1 MTEQIIRETTRLRA
15 ELQHGSVDTRFDL
28 PAIVKEQAR
37 ETMKNIK
44 NNTGVPVDYSQ
55 VLIMAI
61 RRGLSVLD
69 NQMIVEYNLDAMDS
83 YIQQADEAD
92 RNIAENYNNRPDWNE
107 QPTDEQKA
115 AWMDW
120 HNNKSNK

>member
-1 MTEQIIRETTRLRA
+1 MTESIIRETTRLRA
-15 ELQHGSVDTRFDL
+15 ELQNGSVDTRFDL
-28 PAIVKEQAR
+28 PVSIKEQAR
-37 ETMKNIK
+37 ETQRNIK
-44 NNTGVPVDYSQ
+44 ENAGVPVDYSQ

-61 RRGLSVLD
+61 RRGLAVIDSELTA
-69 NQMIVEYNLDAMDS
+69 EYNADALD
-83 YIQQADEAD
+83 YQVTEATEQE
-92 RNIAENYNNRPDWNE
+92 RNIGEHYNNRPDWSE

>member
-1 MTEQIIRETTRLRA
+1 MTESIIRETTRLRA

-28 PAIVKEQAR
+28 PVSIKEQAR
-37 ETMKNIK
+37 ETQRNIK
-44 NNTGVPVDYSQ
+44 ENAGVPVDYSQ

-61 RRGLSVLD
+61 RRGLAMIDNELTAEYNADVLD
-69 NQMIVEYNLDAMDS
+69 YQVK
-83 YIQQADEAD
+83 EATEQE
-92 RNIAENYNNRPDWNE
+92 RNIAEHYNNRPDWSE

>member
-1 MTEQIIRETTRLRA
+1 MTESIIRETTRLRA
-15 ELQHGSVDTRFDL
+15 ELQNGSVDTRFDL
-28 PAIVKEQAR
+28 PVSIKEQAR
-37 ETMKNIK
+37 ETQRNIK
-44 NNTGVPVDYSQ
+44 ENAGVPVDYSQ

-61 RRGLSVLD
+61 RRGLTVMDNELTAEYNADVLD
-69 NQMIVEYNLDAMDS
+69 YQVK
-83 YIQQADEAD
+83 EATEQE
-92 RNIAENYNNRPDWNE
+92 RNIAEHYNNRPDWSE

>member
-1 MTEQIIRETTRLRA
+1 MTESIIRETTRLRA

-28 PAIVKEQAR
+28 PVSIKEQAR
-37 ETMKNIK
+37 ETQRNIK
-44 NNTGVPVDYSQ
+44 EKSGVPVDYSQ

-61 RRGLSVLD
+61 RRGLAMLD
-69 NQMIVEYNLDAMDS
+69 NEITAEYNADALDH
-83 YIQQADEAD
+83 Q
-92 RNIAENYNNRPDWNE
+92 IAEAKEQERHVAEHYSNSPDWGG

>member
-44 NNTGVPVDYSQ
+44 NNTGVAVDYSQ

-92 RNIAENYNNRPDWNE
+92 RNIAENYNNRPDWSE

>member
-28 PAIVKEQAR
+28 PVSIKEQAR
-37 ETMKNIK
+37 ETQRNIK
-44 NNTGVPVDYSQ
+44 ESTRVPVDYSQ

-61 RRGLSVLD
+61 RRGLAVID
-69 NQMIVEYNLDAMDS
+69 NELTAEYNADAHD
-83 YIQQADEAD
+83 YQVAEATEQE
-92 RNIAENYNNRPDWNE
+92 RNIAEHYNNRPNWSE

-115 AWMDW
+115 AWIDW
-120 HNNKSNK
+120 HNNKSDK

>member
-1 MTEQIIRETTRLRA
+1 MTESIIRETTRLRA
-15 ELQHGSVDTRFDL
+15 ELQNGSVDTRFDL
-28 PAIVKEQAR
+28 PVSIKEQAR
-37 ETMKNIK
+37 ETQRNIK
-44 NNTGVPVDYSQ
+44 ENAGVPVDYSQ

-61 RRGLSVLD
+61 RRGLAMIDNELTAEYNADVLD
-69 NQMIVEYNLDAMDS
+69 YQVK
-83 YIQQADEAD
+83 EATEQE
-92 RNIAENYNNRPDWNE
+92 RNIAEHYNNRPDWSE

>member
-44 NNTGVPVDYSQ
+44 NNTGVAVDYSQ

-92 RNIAENYNNRPDWNE
+92 RNIAENYNNRPDWSE

-120 HNNKSNK
+120 HNNKSDK

>member
-1 MTEQIIRETTRLRA
+1 MTESIIRETTQLRA

-61 RRGLSVLD
+61 RRGLAVFD
-69 NQMIVEYNLDAMDS
+69 NQLAAEYNAETMDS
-83 YIQQADEAD
+83 YIQQANEAEKNAFD
-92 RNIAENYNNRPDWNE
+92 YITNKNN
-107 QPTDEQKA
+107 Q
-115 AWMDW
+115 
-120 HNNKSNK
+120 